1 MSVYFFRSNMLPSKT
16 RQRVMIVNMAVWTL
30 LNLEWSGNF
39 WCQLLYASSATA
51 QVYLGLVFTANLQ
64 NMEQNIDDKIASI
77 KKIGKCWK
85 NRHLSIYGKNTI
97 AKCLMLSKINNV
109 VMVLP
114 NLKKNIIEKCE
125 KIIYSFLWNDKND
138 QVRRQDAKVSEA
150 QGGLNLPDLSISVQ
164 AFKIQCSADFSM
176 LIPSGLRC

>member
-1 MSVYFFRSNMLPSKT
+1 
-16 RQRVMIVNMAVWTL
+16 
-30 LNLEWSGNF
+30 
-39 WCQLLYASSATA
+39 
-51 QVYLGLVFTANLQ
+51 
-64 NMEQNIDDKIASI
+64 MEQNIDDKIASI

-164 AFKIQCSADFSM
+164 AFKIQWFRRLFNADTLWAKVLNELLLIVSPRLNFYH
-176 LIPSGLRC
+176 LLNLGDVGWVKLANKIPSALAFYCAYDFYVHKLEISALRVYS